1 LKRLPPLVAA
11 AARAALDKK
20 AEAALALDLRPVA
33 DFTDYFLLLTGTNQ
47 RQLVAIA
54 DAVTEALRG
63 AGRRPVHVEG
73 YPRHEW
79 ILLDYDDFV
88 VHVMTPRSRAFYDL
102 ERLWGGSERLEV
114 SG

>member
-1 LKRLPPLVAA
+1 LKQLPPEVAA

-20 AEAALALDLRPVA
+20 AEAVLALDLRRVA
-33 DFTDYFLLLTGTNQ
+33 DFTDFFLLLTGHNQ

-54 DAVTEALRG
+54 DAVTAALRTHSL
-63 AGRRPVHVEG
+63 RPIHTEG

-79 ILLDYDDFV
+79 ILLDYGGFV

-114 SG
+114 TG

>member
-1 LKRLPPLVAA
+1 LKPLPPPVAA
-11 AARAALDKK
+11 AAKAALGKK
-20 AEAALALDLRPVA
+20 AEAVLALDLRRVA
-33 DFTDYFLLLTGTNQ
+33 DFTDYFLLLTGGNQ

-63 AGRRPVHVEG
+63 SGRRPVHVEG

-79 ILLDYDDFV
+79 ILLDYGDFV

-102 ERLWGGSERLEV
+102 ERLWGGSERVEV
-114 SG
+114 NG